1 MKYLKNIRF
10 ASILRE
16 SLNYLEIIVKIMR
29 VLALVLAVLQAVS
42 IFSKNK
48 KVAR

>member
-1 MKYLKNIRF
+1 MKFLQNLRF

-16 SLNYLEIIVKIMR
+16 SLNYLETIVKIMR
-29 VLALVLAVLQAVS
+29 VLALVLAVIQAVS
-42 IFSKNK
+42 VFSKSK